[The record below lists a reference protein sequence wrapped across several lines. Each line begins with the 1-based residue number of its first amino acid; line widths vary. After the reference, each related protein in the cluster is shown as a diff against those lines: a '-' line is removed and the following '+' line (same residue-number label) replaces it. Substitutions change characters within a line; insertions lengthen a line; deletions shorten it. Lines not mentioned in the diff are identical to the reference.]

1 MYACISILLL
11 SSCILM
17 PSNFLLFVGLH
28 IFVNVKSGRINVIQT
43 FVLYVCF
50 ILMYNYTQQSQATLT
65 LKTGTSRHIARSYNL
80 PIAPNV
86 SVVQIIHGTF
96 VFPIKHVR
104 ITTTIVWS
112 VKDNGTSQDKAR
124 VALPTLI
131 VLIKKTACL
140 IDANINAR
148 DK

>member
-1 MYACISILLL
+1 
-11 SSCILM
+11 
-17 PSNFLLFVGLH
+17 
-28 IFVNVKSGRINVIQT
+28 
-43 FVLYVCF
+43 
-50 ILMYNYTQQSQATLT
+50 MYNYTQQSQATLT
-65 LKTGTSRHIARSYNL
+65 LKTGARRHIARSYNL

-140 IDANINAR
+140 IDANIKAR